1 MAFMKNDVYWIY
13 LQAIIGFGS
22 RKLLK
27 VLDVFETAENFYNA
41 SYNEKINSKLFDKNE
56 IARINNY
63 EIESTYKIIDKCDKL
78 GYKIIT
84 PDHDCYPSRLKH
96 IINPPSVLY
105 VQGTMP
111 DIDDEVAV
119 AIVGTRKAS
128 DYSRALA
135 YELSERL
142 ARAGAVIVSGGAVGI
157 DTSAHS
163 GALSAK
169 GKTVAVLG
177 CGLNYNYLASNEM
190 LRQDIAENGALI
202 TEYTPDYPAY
212 GYNFPSRNRII
223 SGLCLGTVVVEA
235 GQGSGALITVDHALE
250 QGRDIFVIPGDLSSK
265 RYIGSNRLI
274 RDGAKITTTPLDILE
289 EYTHI
294 YPHRI
299 NIEGCGEMLQGKG
312 KYQPEVRENI
322 YPEEPKSPKKVTA
335 KQPKKETKIIVSE
348 EKSIS
353 LKPNN
358 AVSGL
363 SDNAMELYLAFSK
376 PEMTFDE
383 LVEVSELN
391 VNDALA
397 AATELEISGVAAA
410 LPGGRYKIC
419 L

>member
-1 MAFMKNDVYWIY
+1 MAFMKTDVYWIY

-63 EIESTYKIIDKCDKL
+63 EIESAYKIIDKCDKL

-105 VQGTMP
+105 VKGTMP

-294 YPHRI
+294 YP
-299 NIEGCGEMLQGKG
+299 
-312 KYQPEVRENI
+312 
-322 YPEEPKSPKKVTA
+322 EEPKSPKKVTA